1 MTNEEERPRP
11 EKGEA
16 TEADDATAKE
26 DETALSVAVENRLDE
41 NPMTPPGVEVSSAS
55 NRRGRGVIQLIAHFY
70 SKIVT

>member
-26 DETALSVAVENRLDE
+26 DETALSVAVENRLEE

-55 NRRGRGVIQLIAHFY
+55 NRRDRGVLQVIAQNVY
-70 SKIVT
+70 KL